1 MTASRMSETAPT
13 LQLGP
18 APGADALV
26 PGRTGLMVPV
36 RQTLAVLS
44 KRLFAAVI
52 QMTVV
57 SILVFIVL
65 RAMPADPTALLLPP
79 EASTEDMMKMRAA
92 LGLDRSI
99 PEQYLLWLGDVLN
112 GDLGRSNLFKEPVS
126 DLIGRALPI
135 TLELVI
141 FGLALGILLGV
152 VLALASFYW
161 RGGLT
166 ERSVNFISGIS
177 QAIPE
182 FLWGILLLLAF
193 GVALQLLPFTGP
205 IHPSYVVPRVT
216 GFIVIDALISGQFE
230 ALASRFSHL
239 ILPGLAIGMSKAP
252 LVVRV
257 LRSSLLEIYTEEY
270 IASARLRGYSERRIL
285 LGHALRN
292 AILPTISLIGVQ
304 AGFTFGGTL
313 LLEAIFS
320 HPGLGNL
327 MISAIRAHDLML
339 IQGITL
345 SYCVVVLLLS
355 AFTDLV
361 YYWANPRLRRQ

>member
-1 MTASRMSETAPT
+1 MTIPATGPVASLPPLRR
-13 LQLGP
+13 GP
-18 APGADALV
+18 ASAVGGTLLV
-26 PGRTGLMVPV
+26 L
-36 RQTLAVLS
+36 LN
-44 KRLFAAVI
+44 RLIAAVF
-52 QMTVV
+52 QMAAV
-57 SILVFIVL
+57 SVLIFIVL
-65 RAMPADPTALLLPP
+65 RAMPADPLALLLPP
-79 EASTEDMMKMRAA
+79 EASTEDMLRMREA

-99 PEQYLLWLGDVLN
+99 VEQYLLWIGGLLE
-112 GDLGRSNLFKEPVS
+112 GDLGRSSLFKEPVI

-141 FGLALGILLGV
+141 VGLALGIAIGIAM
-152 VLALASFYW
+152 ALASFYW
-161 RGGLT
+161 RGGIV
-166 ERSVNFISGIS
+166 ERAVNFVSTIS

-182 FLWGILLLLAF
+182 FLWGILLLLGL

-205 IHPSYVVPRVT
+205 IHASHVVPKVT
-216 GFIVIDALISGQFE
+216 GFLTVDSLLAGQFD
-230 ALASRFSHL
+230 AFASRFSHL
-239 ILPGLAIGMSKAP
+239 ILAGLAIGLSKAP
-252 LVVRV
+252 LIVRV

-270 IASARLRGYSERRIL
+270 IASARLRGFSERRIL

-292 AILPTISLIGVQ
+292 AILPTIALIGVQ

-327 MISAIRAHDLML
+327 MISAIRAHDVML

-345 SYCVVVLLLS
+345 AYCGVVLLLS

-361 YYWANPRLRRQ
+361 YYWANPRLRAQ